1 MVHSRRRTKRKYTMR
16 SKGLERKDY
25 KLEDLEK
32 SMSSLGINPISRSIR
47 KRNNTKK
54 SKRILDF
61 TKKQQLEEI
70 LESTRGNNEARI
82 DALAEHY
89 SMFPPGYDADDEDV
103 YIYEGDDVFYYPNDN
118 EDFRNN
124 NNNEYFRN
132 GGYMKK
138 KKNMQTKKKNMKKR
152 KNISNSLRKRNKINI
167 FDTSK
172 VHPASIT
179 F

>member
-1 MVHSRRRTKRKYTMR
+1 MVHSRRRTKRKYTIR
-16 SKGLERKDY
+16 SKGPERTDY

-89 SMFPPGYDADDEDV
+89 SMFPPGDGDDDDDG
-103 YIYEGDDVFYYPNDN
+103 EGDDVFSYRNDNDN
-118 EDFRNN
+118 EYFRND
-124 NNNEYFRN
+124 NEYFRN

-138 KKNMQTKKKNMKKR
+138 KNMKTKKKNIKKR
-152 KNISNSLRKRNKINI
+152 KNNMRKLNKINI